1 MPNIVEVFINWSV
14 FSTQQ
19 YILSKVVLYALSFP
33 ESTESDTSGKA
44 FLS

>member
-1 MPNIVEVFINWSV
+1 MLWKASLIGQYF
-14 FSTQQ
+14 FTQQ